1 VRQQLQAMN
10 KNNFDAIRRK
20 YSGHPEFLGIEIV
33 DANQPGAMD
42 DTLLHIAARTGQ
54 LNDVIDLLA
63 CGADV
68 NRAGDMGF
76 TPLHQAA
83 MKGRVEVIEVLLKA
97 GARREIKNDWDQ
109 SAADVAEIGGHSDV
123 VALLGRKRG

>member
-1 VRQQLQAMN
+1 MN
-10 KNNFDAIRRK
+10 KINFDAIRRK

-33 DANQPGAMD
+33 DVNQPGAVG

-63 CGADV
+63 CGADA

-83 MKGRVEVIEVLLKA
+83 MKGRVEVMKLLLKA
-97 GARREIKNDWDQ
+97 GARREIKNEWDQ
-109 SAADVAEIGGHSDV
+109 TAVDVAEIGGHSDV
-123 VALLGRKRG
+123 VALLRRKRG